1 MAVQGEMLW
10 FNVDKGYGF
19 IQTED
24 DERLYVAASG
34 FRDGELPEGRCKG
47 MAVVFDKETAEG
59 DPRAVE
65 VRFLTAKDSPR
76 ARLRHPRGGTSI

>member
-19 IQTED
+19 IQTQD

-34 FRDGELPEGRCKG
+34 FRDG
-47 MAVVFDKETAEG
+47 A
-59 DPRAVE
+59 RA
-65 VRFLTAKDSPR
+65 
-76 ARLRHPRGGTSI
+76 

>member
-1 MAVQGEMLW
+1 MLW

-19 IQTED
+19 IQTEE

-34 FRDGELPEGRCKG
+34 FRAGQLPEGRCKG
-47 MAVVFDKETAEG
+47 MAVAFEREAAEG
-59 DPRAVE
+59 DSRAVE
-65 VRFLTAKDSPR
+65 VHFVEAKDSPR

>member
-10 FNVDKGYGF
+10 FNVEKGYGF
-19 IQTED
+19 IQTQD

-34 FRDGELPEGRCKG
+34 FRDGELPSGRCKG
-47 MAVVFDKETAEG
+47 MTVAFEREVAEG
-59 DPRAVE
+59 DSRAVG
-65 VRFLTAKDSPR
+65 VHFVMTKDSPR